1 MVFSDTAIANTK
13 TFLETKEKNNQ
24 TIMEQVVSKILNSTK
39 KISFIFVSL
48 YYSFVKK
55 IMLGIYICNFSDFCE
70 HLWLTKKVKGKFFN
84 NLVNLWK
91 FSFNIEKEY
100 CEF

>member
-39 KISFIFVSL
+39 KISSIFVSL

-55 IMLGIYICNFSDFCE
+55 IMLGYICNFSDFCE
-70 HLWLTKKVKGKFFN
+70 HLWLTKKVKGNFFN

-91 FSFNIEKEY
+91 FSFNIEKEH